1 MRKRLLL
8 AIAVWVGI
16 GAGVVHAGGVPPSA
30 EREAAKP
37 GIVVT
42 DVLEVKATVEAIDS
56 KKRVLTLRG
65 TQGRAITLRADRA
78 VKNFEQLKKG
88 DGVLVDFV
96 ESVAIFI
103 RPAKAPQNS
112 AEARLVTIAP
122 KGAKIGALLAETF
135 ALTAIVESLDIK
147 TRQMTVK
154 EPHGDRWILPVDKSF
169 KNLDRFRKGEEV
181 VLRVTEAIA
190 INVEKRK

>member
-1 MRKRLLL
+1 MKRIIL
-8 AIAVWVGI
+8 AAVILIWT
-16 GAGVVHAGGVPPSA
+16 GAQVALAGGLSPAA
-30 EREAAKP
+30 EKDTARP
-37 GIVVT
+37 GVVVT
-42 DVLEVKATVEAIDS
+42 DVLEVKATIEAIDS

-88 DGVLVDFV
+88 DGILVDFV

-103 RPAKAPQNS
+103 RPAKAPQSS

-147 TRQMTVK
+147 ARQMTVK

>member
-1 MRKRLLL
+1 MKRIIL
-8 AIAVWVGI
+8 AAVILIWT
-16 GAGVVHAGGVPPSA
+16 GAQVALAGGLSPAA
-30 EREAAKP
+30 EKDTARP
-37 GIVVT
+37 GVVVT
-42 DVLEVKATVEAIDS
+42 DVLEVKATIEAIDS

-88 DGVLVDFV
+88 DGILVDFV

-103 RPAKAPQNS
+103 RPAKAPQSS

>member
-1 MRKRLLL
+1 MKRIIL
-8 AIAVWVGI
+8 AAVILIWT
-16 GAGVVHAGGVPPSA
+16 GAQVALAGGLSPAA
-30 EREAAKP
+30 EKDTARP
-37 GIVVT
+37 GVVVT
-42 DVLEVKATVEAIDS
+42 DVLEVKATIEAIDS

-88 DGVLVDFV
+88 DGILVDFV

-103 RPAKAPQNS
+103 RPAKAPQSS

-122 KGAKIGALLAETF
+122 KGTKTGALLAETF

>member
-1 MRKRLLL
+1 MKRLLL
-8 AIAVWVGI
+8 AIVVWVGI
-16 GAGVVHAGGVPPSA
+16 GAGAVQAGGVPPSA

-42 DVLEVKATVEAIDS
+42 DVLEVKATIVAIDP

-88 DGVLVDFV
+88 DGILVDFV

-103 RPAKAPQNS
+103 RPAKAPQSS

-147 TRQMTVK
+147 ARQMTVK

-169 KNLDRFRKGEEV
+169 KNLDRIRKGEEV